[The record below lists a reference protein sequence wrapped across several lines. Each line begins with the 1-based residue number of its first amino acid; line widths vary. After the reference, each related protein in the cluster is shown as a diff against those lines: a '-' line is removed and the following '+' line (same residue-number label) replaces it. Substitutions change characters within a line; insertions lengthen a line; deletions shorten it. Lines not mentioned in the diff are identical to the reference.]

1 MKLPKPEKL
10 PSGTWRIR
18 IQTGKQRKSFTA
30 STKQE
35 VLEKAKHYYAGV
47 EMEKRIP
54 MTVGKAIDR
63 YIDEKSKV
71 LSPSTIQGYKIIR
84 KNYLQNLM
92 DINVSDLKQSD
103 IQIAVGDDAVD
114 GKSPKTIRNAHG
126 LLAAVLDLYRPEFV
140 LKTRL
145 PQKKKYTARIPS
157 EKEMQ
162 KILAALKGDP
172 YELPILLAIWLG
184 LRMSEVRGLRY
195 CDICDGRVHIH
206 TAIVT
211 GPDGDIEKGT
221 KTVAGDRLIN
231 LPAELE
237 QLIDKDKLEAKSDEF
252 IVKAAHNTIYKNFIR
267 VCEAAGVK
275 PCRFHDLRHFAAS
288 EALALGIPDKYSMK
302 RLGHQ
307 TDNMLKTVY
316 QHTLE
321 SKEDEFS
328 DLIDK
333 KMRELYNRGHENGHE
348 K

>member
-1 MKLPKPEKL
+1 MRLPKAEKL
-10 PSGTWRIR
+10 PSGNWRVR
-18 IQTGKQRKSFTA
+18 LQVGKERKSFTA
-30 STKQE
+30 PTKKE
-35 VLEKAKHYYAGV
+35 ALDKAKKFYAGI
-47 EMEKRIP
+47 ETEKRIP
-54 MTVGKAIDR
+54 LTVGKAIDR
-63 YIDEKSKV
+63 YIEEKGKV
-71 LSPSTIQGYKIIR
+71 LSPSTIQGYKTIR
-84 KNYLQNLM
+84 KNYLQSLM
-92 DINVSDLKQSD
+92 DINISDLKQSD
-103 IQIAVGDDAVD
+103 IQVAVGDDAVD

-157 EKEMQ
+157 EEEMQ

-195 CDICDGRVHIH
+195 RDICDGRVHIH

-211 GPDGDIEKGT
+211 GPDGDVEKGT
-221 KTVAGDRLIN
+221 KTVAGDRWIK
-231 LPAELE
+231 LPKEIE
-237 QLIDKDKLEAKSDEF
+237 QLIDKDKIKAKSDEF
-252 IVKAAHNTIYKNFIR
+252 IVKAAHNTIYKNFVR
-267 VCEAAGVK
+267 VCETAGVK

-288 EALALGIPDKYSMK
+288 ESLALGVPDKYSMK
-302 RLGHQ
+302 RMGHQ
-307 TDNMLKTVY
+307 TDNMLKMVY

-333 KMRELYNRGHENGHE
+333 KMRELYNRGHESGHE